1 MDIKLHLKKI
11 IHPLLALTMVLSL
24 DLPAEESE
32 MTLNLKDADIR
43 ALINS
48 ISGITGKNFVIDP
61 RVKGRV
67 TVISTT
73 PTNRDHIYDIFL
85 SVLKVHGYAAIPSGD
100 VIKIVPD
107 AAAKQESID
116 TTGNDDTLG
125 GDATVTRIIEVKNIN
140 ASQVVPILRPLMP
153 QQAYLG
159 AHPDSNVLIISD
171 SAANVKRMTTIVS
184 RIDRVSDRGLEVIT
198 IENARAGD
206 LVKVLTS
213 LQRTS
218 ANSKP
223 GTNTPISLVADDRTN
238 SILLSGDPQTR
249 LQYRALI
256 SHLDTPGEQQGNTE
270 VIYLRYALAK
280 NLVEVLKGIGSHQ
293 ANQQGGNT
301 NSAQANNLF
310 HIEADETTNALVITA
325 PPTLM
330 TSLKSVIT
338 RLDIRRAQVMVE
350 GIIAEVSYDRAKE
363 LGIEWQTDQTAK
375 GYFGLT
381 NLPLSTGTGSNRA
394 DFPGSTGSGLSLGYF
409 SNGGLRALLKAF
421 ASDGNTNIL
430 STPTLM
436 TLDNEKATIHIGE
449 NVPFVTGQYTNTS
462 SGSEN
467 PFQTIERHD
476 VGIKL
481 SVTPQINEGDTVKLI
496 IDQEVSNVKSG
507 TSGTGL
513 TTNKRTISTTVL
525 VDNNQ
530 TIVLGGLIKDD
541 LQENTEKVPL
551 LGDIPIF
558 GQMFRSQ
565 RASLVKTNLMVFLR
579 PVIIRDESTGTLLT
593 QRKYSNLESM
603 QALQAQQ
610 ANSFFDPDEIPKM
623 GSLEENTYPDTQKA
637 APVRE
642 IPIDRLEKDESE
654 NQILFFD

>member
-24 DLPAEESE
+24 DLQAEESE

-153 QQAYLG
+153 QQAYMG

-171 SAANVKRMTTIVS
+171 SAANVKRMASIVS

-198 IENARAGD
+198 IEHARAND

-213 LQRTS
+213 LQRTT
-218 ANSKP
+218 ANAKP
-223 GTNTPISLVADDRTN
+223 GTQAPVSLVADDRTN

-280 NLVEVLKGIGSHQ
+280 NLVDVLKGIGSHQ
-293 ANQQGGNT
+293 ANQQSGNT
-301 NSAQANNLF
+301 SSVQANNLF

-325 PPTLM
+325 PPALM

-363 LGIEWQTDQTAK
+363 LGIEWQTDLTTE
-375 GYFGLT
+375 GYYGLT
-381 NLPLSTGTGSNRA
+381 NLPLSTGTGSNRS

-409 SNGGLRALLKAF
+409 SNGGLRAILKAV

-430 STPTLM
+430 STPALM

-558 GQMFRSQ
+558 GQIFRSQ

-603 QALQAQQ
+603 QTLQAEQ
-610 ANSFFDPDEIPKM
+610 ANSIFVPEEIPKM
-623 GSLEENTYPDTQKA
+623 GSLEENTYSDTQEP

-642 IPIDRLEKDESE
+642 ISINRLEKDESE
-654 NQILFFD
+654 NKIPFFD

>member
-11 IHPLLALTMVLSL
+11 ILPLLALAMVLSL

-85 SVLKVHGYAAIPSGD
+85 SVLKVHGYAAVPSGD

-125 GDATVTRIIEVKNIN
+125 GDATITRIIEVKNIN

-213 LQRTS
+213 LQRTT

-363 LGIEWQTDQTAK
+363 LGIEWQTDQTAE

-394 DFPGSTGSGLSLGYF
+394 DFPECTGSGLSLGYF

-558 GQMFRSQ
+558 GQIFRSQ

-623 GSLEENTYPDTQKA
+623 GSLEGNTYSDTQNA

-642 IPIDRLEKDESE
+642 ISIDRLEKDESE
-654 NQILFFD
+654 NQIPFFD

>member
-11 IHPLLALTMVLSL
+11 IHPLLALAMVLSL

-85 SVLKVHGYAAIPSGD
+85 SVLKVHGYAAVPSGD

-116 TTGNDDTLG
+116 TTGHDDTLG
-125 GDATVTRIIEVKNIN
+125 GDATITRIIEVKNIN

-213 LQRTS
+213 LQRTT

-223 GTNTPISLVADDRTN
+223 GTKTSISLVADDRTN

-280 NLVEVLKGIGSHQ
+280 NLVEVLKGTGSHQ

-363 LGIEWQTDQTAK
+363 LGIEWHTDQTAE
-375 GYFGLT
+375 GYFRLT

-449 NVPFVTGQYTNTS
+449 NVPFVTGQY
-462 SGSEN
+462 
-467 PFQTIERHD
+467 
-476 VGIKL
+476 
-481 SVTPQINEGDTVKLI
+481 
-496 IDQEVSNVKSG
+496 
-507 TSGTGL
+507 
-513 TTNKRTISTTVL
+513 
-525 VDNNQ
+525 
-530 TIVLGGLIKDD
+530 
-541 LQENTEKVPL
+541 
-551 LGDIPIF
+551 
-558 GQMFRSQ
+558 
-565 RASLVKTNLMVFLR
+565 
-579 PVIIRDESTGTLLT
+579 
-593 QRKYSNLESM
+593 
-603 QALQAQQ
+603 
-610 ANSFFDPDEIPKM
+610 
-623 GSLEENTYPDTQKA
+623 
-637 APVRE
+637 
-642 IPIDRLEKDESE
+642 
-654 NQILFFD
+654 

>member
-24 DLPAEESE
+24 DLQAEESE

-153 QQAYLG
+153 QQAYMG

-171 SAANVKRMTTIVS
+171 SAANVKRMASIVS

-198 IENARAGD
+198 IEHARAND

-213 LQRTS
+213 LQRTT
-218 ANSKP
+218 ANAKP
-223 GTNTPISLVADDRTN
+223 GTQAPVSLVADDRTN

-280 NLVEVLKGIGSHQ
+280 
-293 ANQQGGNT
+293 T
-301 NSAQANNLF
+301 
-310 HIEADETTNALVITA
+310 
-325 PPTLM
+325 
-330 TSLKSVIT
+330 
-338 RLDIRRAQVMVE
+338 
-350 GIIAEVSYDRAKE
+350 
-363 LGIEWQTDQTAK
+363 
-375 GYFGLT
+375 
-381 NLPLSTGTGSNRA
+381 LST
-394 DFPGSTGSGLSLGYF
+394 Y
-409 SNGGLRALLKAF
+409 
-421 ASDGNTNIL
+421 
-430 STPTLM
+430 
-436 TLDNEKATIHIGE
+436 
-449 NVPFVTGQYTNTS
+449 
-462 SGSEN
+462 
-467 PFQTIERHD
+467 
-476 VGIKL
+476 
-481 SVTPQINEGDTVKLI
+481 
-496 IDQEVSNVKSG
+496 
-507 TSGTGL
+507 
-513 TTNKRTISTTVL
+513 
-525 VDNNQ
+525 
-530 TIVLGGLIKDD
+530 
-541 LQENTEKVPL
+541 
-551 LGDIPIF
+551 
-558 GQMFRSQ
+558 
-565 RASLVKTNLMVFLR
+565 
-579 PVIIRDESTGTLLT
+579 
-593 QRKYSNLESM
+593 
-603 QALQAQQ
+603 
-610 ANSFFDPDEIPKM
+610 
-623 GSLEENTYPDTQKA
+623 
-637 APVRE
+637 
-642 IPIDRLEKDESE
+642 
-654 NQILFFD
+654 